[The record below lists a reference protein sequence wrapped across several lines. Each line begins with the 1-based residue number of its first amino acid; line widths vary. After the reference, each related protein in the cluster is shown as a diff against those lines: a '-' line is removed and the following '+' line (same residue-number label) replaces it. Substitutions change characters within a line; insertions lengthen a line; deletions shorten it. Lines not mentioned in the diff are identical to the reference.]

1 MPTATRKPK
10 AKTAPA
16 KAKAVKASVR
26 ECELCDRPIRA
37 NQPVLVIA
45 NRKVYKDKKALALK
59 AAVFTCHAKCW
70 EQIEDED
77 I

>member
-1 MPTATRKPK
+1 MPITAKPGASK
-10 AKTAPA
+10 IHRPPAA
-16 KAKAVKASVR
+16 KATGR
-26 ECELCDRPIRA
+26 ECELWGRPMCA

-45 NRKVYKDKKALALK
+45 NRKVYKDKNALAIK
-59 AAVFTCHAKCW
+59 DAQFACHAKCW